1 MSQHPSQRPSQHRP
15 KHASKHPPQSRE
27 RPDVVAAQKVLA
39 EVWPG
44 GARASSV
51 ELLKALHV
59 LTRDGGLNL
68 DSRRKLKQ
76 VLHLVQLLRAPLDA
90 LLAEAPDAV
99 IADLGTGKSYL
110 GFLLYDLV
118 VGPAGVGSLVGVDVR
133 AELVERSQAL
143 ARQCGFERMS
153 FVAGEIANTALPGER
168 ADMVTALHACDTATD
183 DAIRFALRHKA
194 KVVALI
200 PCCQAEVASLLEGAK
215 PAPIDQLWRH
225 PMHRREFGAHATNV
239 LRALVLEAQGYK
251 VRVTEF
257 TGLEHSLKN
266 ELILATRH
274 QQSNPIARRKLDQL
288 VEQLGVRP
296 ALLDVMDAA
305 A

>member
-1 MSQHPSQRPSQHRP
+1 MPRERTDILNAMKILADVWPSQ
-15 KHASKHPPQSRE
+15 
-27 RPDVVAAQKVLA
+27 AQ
-39 EVWPG
+39 E
-44 GARASSV
+44 SSV
-51 ELLKALHV
+51 TLLKALHV

-76 VLHLVQLLRAPLDA
+76 VLHLVQLLRPPLDA
-90 LLAEAPDAV
+90 LLAERSDAV

-110 GFLLYDLV
+110 GFILYDLV
-118 VGPAGVGSLVGVDVR
+118 VGPAGHGNIVGIDVR
-133 AELVERSQAL
+133 RELVERSQKL
-143 ARQCGFERMS
+143 AAECRFTRMS
-153 FVAGEIANTALPGER
+153 FIAGEIADTTLPDGR

-200 PCCQAEVASLLEGAK
+200 PCCQAEVATLLESSTS
-215 PAPIDQLWRH
+215 PLEQLWRH
-225 PMHRREFGAHATNV
+225 PMHRREFGAHVTNV
-239 LRALVLEAQGYK
+239 LRALVLEAHGYK

-274 QQSNPIARRKLDQL
+274 QQSNPLARRKLEQL

-296 ALLDVMDAA
+296 PLLEVVDRPAST
-305 A
+305 